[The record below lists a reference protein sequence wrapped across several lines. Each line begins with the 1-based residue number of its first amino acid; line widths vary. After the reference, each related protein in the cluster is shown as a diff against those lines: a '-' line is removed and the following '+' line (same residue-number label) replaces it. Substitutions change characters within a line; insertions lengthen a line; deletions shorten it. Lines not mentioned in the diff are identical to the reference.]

1 MPAAP
6 FARWLLPAA
15 LTLLSACSQT
25 PSTINLDQEAKNHCP
40 LSMQRGQEL
49 TLSLR
54 SNPSTGFRWEVK
66 EAASGVLKSL
76 GKEVYSHPEDAGLV
90 GSAGQSTWRYK
101 AQNPGNGRLLMIYHQ
116 PWEPNV
122 APASTFDCAISVE

>member
-1 MPAAP
+1 MLPAP
-6 FARWLLPAA
+6 FVRWLLPASVIL
-15 LTLLSACSQT
+15 LTACAQT
-25 PSTINLDQEAKNHCP
+25 PRNLNLEADAEPHCP
-40 LSMQRGQEL
+40 LTLYRGQEL
-49 TLSLR
+49 SLSLR

-76 GKEVYSHPEDAGLV
+76 GPEVYSNPEDAALV

-101 AQNPGNGRLLMIYHQ
+101 AQNSGNGRLLMIYHQ

-122 APASTFDCAISVE
+122 APASTFDCAIRVE

>member
-1 MPAAP
+1 MPPIA
-6 FARWLLPAA
+6 FARWLLPLS

-25 PSTINLDQEAKNHCP
+25 PRNLNLEADGKNHCP
-40 LSMQRGQEL
+40 LSMYPGQEL

-76 GKEVYSHPEDAGLV
+76 GPEVYSHPEDAGLV

-101 AQNPGNGRLLMIYHQ
+101 ALNPGSGRLLMIYQQ

-122 APASTFDCAISVE
+122 APASTFDCQIEVQ

>member
-6 FARWLLPAA
+6 FARWLLPAG

-25 PSTINLDQEAKNHCP
+25 PSHVSLDQEAKNHCP
-40 LSMQRGQEL
+40 LSLYPGQEL

-76 GKEVYSHPEDAGLV
+76 GPEVYSHPEDAGLV

-101 AQNPGNGRLLMIYHQ
+101 ALNPGSGRLLMIYQQ

-122 APASTFDCAISVE
+122 APASTFDCQIEVQ